1 MPLPLTY
8 HCDSSS
14 DEEMKELYTNY
25 RCSNKKTSLIHTR
38 LRGSRKIACV
48 TPIDSSR
55 PSLNFE
61 KMQLTG
67 KVIMSFTFISIYAN
81 HDFPNL

>member
-1 MPLPLTY
+1 MALPPTY

-25 RCSNKKTSLIHTR
+25 RCSDKKTSIIHTR

-48 TPIDSSR
+48 TPIDSR

-67 KVIMSFTFISIYAN
+67 KVNVFTM
-81 HDFPNL
+81 